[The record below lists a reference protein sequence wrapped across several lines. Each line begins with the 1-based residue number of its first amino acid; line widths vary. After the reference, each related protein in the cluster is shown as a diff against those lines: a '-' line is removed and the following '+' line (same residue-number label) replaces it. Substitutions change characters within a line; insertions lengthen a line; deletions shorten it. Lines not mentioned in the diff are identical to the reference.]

1 VRSLIQASKF
11 GEPLCQAFQLDL
23 FKADADEWCKRMNSS
38 AKIKAQ
44 FERLFADSI
53 AKEAKAKR
61 KLHKR
66 KGQKD
71 LEETHVINHT
81 SQQPAKAPTVQQS
94 AHSQPLLEPAALSVP
109 EDHAVERGDC
119 DRQDTVVKVKR
130 KKRKLLDENDA
141 VHAGS
146 VHCATA
152 TEDEKEGSAVKETKT
167 KKIRKQ
173 KHAKVCGD
181 NDVARSGN
189 KHMHS
194 EEQGDE
200 TGAVSKHKADAK
212 SLVDEVMAELAI
224 GSFGGDKVKR
234 KNSSST
240 HIDNS
245 NKGNRNG
252 SVLGA
257 VKRSEAESGVKS
269 SLKGNREGK
278 VKKRGRIEA

>member
-1 VRSLIQASKF
+1 
-11 GEPLCQAFQLDL
+11 LCQAFQLDL

-71 LEETHVINHT
+71 LEETHGINHT
-81 SQQPAKAPTVQQS
+81 IQQPAKAPRVQQG
-94 AHSQPLLEPAALSVP
+94 AHIQPLLEPAALFVP

-119 DRQDTVVKVKR
+119 HCEDTGVKAKR

-152 TEDEKEGSAVKETKT
+152 TADEQEGSAMKETKK

-189 KHMHS
+189 KHMHI
-194 EEQGDE
+194 EGQGDE
-200 TGAVSKHKADAK
+200 TRAVSKHRTDAK

-224 GSFGGDKVKR
+224 GSFGGTKVKR
-234 KNSSST
+234 KKGSSM

-245 NKGNRNG
+245 DKGNRNG
-252 SVLGA
+252 SLLGA
-257 VKRSEAESGVKS
+257 VKRSEAENGAKS
-269 SLKGNREGK
+269 SMKGIRDGK
-278 VKKRGRIEA
+278 VKKRGRVEA